1 MKIKINTTTL
11 NKVNQYEINETNKSA
26 NNKKQ

>member
-11 NKVNQYEINETNKSA
+11 NKVNQYEVNETNKSA
-26 NNKKQ
+26 NNKI